1 MKKVGA
7 VSIFSLVALLA
18 LTGCNPSNSSSAVD
32 WQSVADVQTEETNIG
47 SNTTPSDFAKTGYT
61 EANPLKMALVTD
73 SGTLNDHSFNES
85 SYKGLNEFAA
95 RVGGGTLNAST
106 NTVDTGAIV
115 TKYYQPANDHF
126 DTTGRLAAMKEA
138 VKWGAKVLV
147 LPGYLFQSA
156 IKRAIDDEAFK
167 DVYLLALDCQ
177 KSDDDNGYAAYEYTN
192 KVTSITYREEQ
203 AGFLAGY
210 AAASDGYST
219 FGFIGGMAV
228 PAVIRYGSGYVQ
240 GIAAA
245 FKDLGKT
252 EAAKV
257 NYYYAGAFA
266 ATAEATANAKTWYS
280 TGTSDIIFACGGAV
294 YQSVVEA
301 SIANNNA
308 PWIGVDVNQHAD
320 TSLGTATLSAL
331 KTSAMKN
338 LKLSVEVALADF
350 IDNNCAWGSKFA
362 SNVVN
367 VGIQSD
373 MCKLPTPSEDDDDGC
388 WGFTNFQ
395 LSSYASVYTKVKD
408 GTYKIN
414 GNSDNDELSAK
425 NFGVDPSYCVV
436 NYIG

>member
-32 WQSVADVQTEETNIG
+32 WQSVTDVQTEETNIG
-47 SNTTPSDFAKTGYT
+47 SNTTPSDFAKTGYS
-61 EANPLKMALVTD
+61 ESNPLKMALVTD

-167 DVYLLALDCQ
+167 DVYMLALDCQ

-308 PWIGVDVNQHAD
+308 AWIGVDVNQHAD

-338 LKLSVEVALADF
+338 LKLSVEVALTDF

-373 MCKLPTPSEDDDDGC
+373 MCKLPTPSEDDDEGC
-388 WGFTNFQ
+388 WGFNNFQ
-395 LSSYASVYTKVKD
+395 LASYASVYTKVKNGD
-408 GTYKIN
+408 YKIN

>member
-18 LTGCNPSNSSSAVD
+18 LTGCNPTTSSSAVD
-32 WQSVADVQTEETNIG
+32 WQSVADVQTAETNIG
-47 SNTTPSDFAKTGYT
+47 SNATPSKFADTGYT
-61 EANPLKMALVTD
+61 ADNPLKMALVTD

-85 SYKGLNEFAA
+85 SYKGLNEFAV
-95 RVGGGTLNAST
+95 RVGGGTLNATS
-106 NTVDTGAIV
+106 NTVDTGAII
-115 TKYYQPANDHF
+115 TKYYQPSNDHF

-156 IKRAIDDEAFK
+156 IKRAIDDPDFK

-177 KSDDDNGYAAYEYTN
+177 KSDDDNGYAAYEYTS

-210 AAASDGYST
+210 AAAADGYSK

-252 EAAKV
+252 EAANV

-308 PWIGVDVNQHAD
+308 AWIGVDVNQHAD
-320 TSLGTATLSAL
+320 TSLQPATLAAL

-350 IDNNCAWGSKFA
+350 IDNSCSWGSKFA
-362 SNVVN
+362 GNVVN

-373 MCKLPTPSEDDDDGC
+373 MCKLPTPSEDDDEGC

-395 LSSYASVYTKVKD
+395 LASYASVYTKVKD
-408 GTYKIN
+408 GTYKVN
-414 GNSDNDELSAK
+414 GNSDNDELSTK
-425 NFGVDPSYCVV
+425 NFGVDPKYCVV